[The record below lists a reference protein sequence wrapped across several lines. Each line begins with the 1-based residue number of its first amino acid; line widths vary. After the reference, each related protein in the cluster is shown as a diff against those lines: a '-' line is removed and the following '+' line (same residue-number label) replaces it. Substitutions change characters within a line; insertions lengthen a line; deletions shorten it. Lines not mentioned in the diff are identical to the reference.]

1 MELMVTDALLLFVT
15 VITFAGAVAPIPVEV
30 NVNEVGLRASATVGP
45 PVAVP
50 ASPTS
55 DGLNAPFVLTARA
68 PLIEP
73 LYCGAKVTRIV
84 QLEDAASELP
94 QVPPVTE

>member
-1 MELMVTDALLLFVT
+1 MELMVIDALLLFVT
-15 VITFAGAVAPIPVEV
+15 VITFAGEMATIPVEV

-50 ASPTS
+50 ANPTTV
-55 DGLNAPFVLTARA
+55 GLNAPLVLTARA

-73 LYCGAKVTRIV
+73 LYCGAKVTTMV
-84 QLEDAASELP
+84 QLEDAARELP